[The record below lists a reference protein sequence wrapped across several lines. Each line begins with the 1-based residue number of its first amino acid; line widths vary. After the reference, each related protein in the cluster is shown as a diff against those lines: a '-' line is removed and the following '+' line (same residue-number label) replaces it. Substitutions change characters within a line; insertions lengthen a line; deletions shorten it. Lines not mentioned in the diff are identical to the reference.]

1 MTARPFQSLFTI
13 TARGEAKGLQFTT
26 LEAVPQEASAV
37 ACILKVLMKELISC
51 NLVWLEGLSESK
63 CPGVLSADVGAT

>member
-1 MTARPFQSLFTI
+1 MTARPFQALLTI

-37 ACILKVLMKELISC
+37 ACILKALMLTWYGQKD
-51 NLVWLEGLSESK
+51 LSESK